1 MKKHVLRLGC
11 IGVLM
16 LMLVGCKVDLYNEL
30 SEVEANHMLALLLL
44 RNIDASK
51 EIAKGGLVTIKVDKA
66 QFVNAV
72 ELLRQGGLPHKKVV
86 TMEDLFPS
94 GQLVTSPVQ
103 EHAKII
109 YLKEQQLEKMLQ
121 AMDGVIIAQV
131 SIGEGLSQNPR
142 EVPKPSASV
151 FIKYSPERNLLN
163 QETAIKGLIYNSV
176 PHLLAENISIVLLAA
191 DYRYQPVPDPQILA
205 EQQSNRWAWFEHN
218 RPLLIFLWVALA
230 VVLLATVSFVRW
242 TRPKLR

>member
-1 MKKHVLRLGC
+1 MTSSWLRLGC
-11 IGVLM
+11 IGVLV
-16 LMLVGCKVDLYNEL
+16 LMLSGCKVELYSEL
-30 SEVEANHMLALLLL
+30 SEADANQMLALLLL

-51 EIAKGGLVTIKVDKA
+51 EITKGGLVTIKVDKT
-66 QFVNAV
+66 QFINAV
-72 ELLRQGGLPHKKVV
+72 ELLRQEGLPRKKIA
-86 TMEDLFPS
+86 TLEDLFPS

-131 SIGEGLSQNPR
+131 SIGEGISQNPR

-163 QETAIKGLIYNSV
+163 RETAIKSLIFNSV
-176 PHLLAENISIVLLAA
+176 PNLLSENISIVLQAA
-191 DYRYQPVPDPQILA
+191 DYRYQPLPEPSESADAPYPWLD
-205 EQQSNRWAWFEHN
+205 HN
-218 RPLLIFLWVALA
+218 RLPLM
-230 VVLLATVSFVRW
+230 VLLATLVVLILAIMVGKWIRSRSQ
-242 TRPKLR
+242 